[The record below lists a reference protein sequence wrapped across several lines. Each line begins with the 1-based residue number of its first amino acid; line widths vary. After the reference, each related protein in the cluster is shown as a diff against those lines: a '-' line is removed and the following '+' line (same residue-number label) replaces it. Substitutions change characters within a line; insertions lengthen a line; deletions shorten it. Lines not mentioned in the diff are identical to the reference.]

1 MWQRRAGTAIVW
13 LFALA
18 GCTAAPPIAP
28 PGTGVSS
35 SATASGQP
43 SATPS
48 VAAVAVLDVGDCTGS
63 VDLTGVSISNLP
75 TVPCSQV
82 HSYEVHARI
91 PIVGEA
97 YPGADAL
104 GEDAKT
110 QCSPSFVDYVG
121 VQPQYSRYASAYLVP
136 DETAW
141 AVPEDRVITCLVG
154 SSDGGLTGSAKGD
167 YLVFPE
173 RGVCT
178 GPQDVAALDVTVV
191 DCASAHHYE
200 VFADQQVTSKKA
212 PTDKEVDKLFTDVCV
227 AGFKKFVGIDVGKS
241 TYEITY
247 FIAGSDVWTKVADH
261 RIVCSAGS
269 PDGGIKGSLKGVKK

>member
-1 MWQRRAGTAIVW
+1 MWQRRAVTAIIW

-18 GCTAAPPIAP
+18 GCTTAPPIAP
-28 PGTGVSS
+28 SDGGLDSPAVS
-35 SATASGQP
+35 SATPGTP
-43 SATPS
+43 SAAP
-48 VAAVAVLDVGDCTGS
+48 VAVLQVGDCTGP
-63 VDLTGVSISNLP
+63 VDLTGASISSLP
-75 TVPCSQV
+75 SVPCARA

-91 PIVGEA
+91 PIVSEA

-121 VQPQYSRYASAYLVP
+121 VEPQYSRYASAYLVP

-141 AVPEDRVITCLVG
+141 AVPENRVITCLVG
-154 SSDGGLTGSAKGD
+154 SSDGELVGSAKGD

-173 RGVCT
+173 KGECT
-178 GPQDVAALDVTVV
+178 GPQDVAALDVAIL
-191 DCASAHHYE
+191 DCASAHNYE
-200 VFADQQVTSKKA
+200 VFADKVVKSAKG

-227 AGFKKFVGIDVGKS
+227 AGFKKYVGIDVGKS
-241 TYEITY
+241 KYEISY
-247 FIAGSDVWTKVADH
+247 FIASSDVWTKVADH

-269 PDGGIKGSLKGVKK
+269 PDGGIKGTLKGVRK